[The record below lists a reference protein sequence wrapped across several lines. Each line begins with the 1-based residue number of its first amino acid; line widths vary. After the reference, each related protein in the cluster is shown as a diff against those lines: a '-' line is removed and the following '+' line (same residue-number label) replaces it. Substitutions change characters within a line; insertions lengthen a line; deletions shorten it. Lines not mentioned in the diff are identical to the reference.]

1 MGILSCPS
9 HKITIDVKGK
19 LFCPNKHFSIQSRIK
34 IRSRI
39 WLKEMYAV
47 WNYLKKWWKMRDEIL
62 NSQTCIVNLVGENNP
77 TIIELVWLWIR
88 PGNSQ
93 V

>member
-1 MGILSCPS
+1 
-9 HKITIDVKGK
+9 
-19 LFCPNKHFSIQSRIK
+19 
-34 IRSRI
+34 
-39 WLKEMYAV
+39 
-47 WNYLKKWWKMRDEIL
+47 MRDEIL